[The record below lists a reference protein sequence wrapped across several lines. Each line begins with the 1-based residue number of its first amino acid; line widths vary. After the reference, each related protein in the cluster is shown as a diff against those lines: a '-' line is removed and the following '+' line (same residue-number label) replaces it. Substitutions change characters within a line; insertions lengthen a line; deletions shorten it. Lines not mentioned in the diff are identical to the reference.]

1 MKGKKLE
8 FLKTDGTRI
17 ITKSGKEILL
27 RGMGL
32 GGWFLPEGYMWRLYG
47 AYDRPRRLERLVADL
62 AGEEF
67 ARQFWDQYLDNYISR
82 EDIRWIAEQG
92 FNSVRV
98 PLNART
104 LASVCD
110 DEVALNADIL
120 ARLDALVKWCRE
132 YGVYAILDMHG
143 APGGQTGTNIDDSE
157 RDLPE
162 LFMDARYQDELI
174 EIWRLLAMRF
184 SGEPAIAGYDLLNE
198 PLAPTHI
205 EYSPLVLP
213 LYERLA
219 RAIRTVDKR
228 HMLILEGVHWA
239 TDWSIFEPLAEKKF
253 DGNCVLQFH
262 KYWSEPDKESVTQY
276 VTAGKR
282 YSMPIFMGEGG
293 ENNCAWYTGL
303 FPMLED
309 LRISWNFW
317 SFKKMG
323 CDNSPLSIDI
333 PDGWESIVNYAEK
346 GTPVDRERACAIFSN
361 FLAGLRYD
369 SCKKNTRV
377 ISALNREEGN
387 PIPAEYYLSSDE
399 PVGYVVRSARKVGAQ
414 LRMSDPVSILF
425 EDNRVGVPNYKKY
438 AGEPQAEK
446 DRLRVSL
453 EPGELLRYRFR
464 IRERGIYRI
473 ECVSSGALAVS
484 VDGTAL
490 GVVDQTDKGETVA
503 TILAEGD
510 HIAEFRSIGG
520 RLDFYSW
527 SFFRESN

>member
-1 MKGKKLE
+1 MKEKKLE

-17 ITKSGKEILL
+17 VTKSGKEILL

-32 GGWFLPEGYMWRLYG
+32 GGWFLPEGYMWKLYS
-47 AYDRPRRLERLVADL
+47 ACDRPRRLERLVADL

-67 ARQFWDQYLDNYISR
+67 AQRFWDQYLDNYISR

-104 LASVCD
+104 LASIRD
-110 DEVALNADIL
+110 GEVALDADTV
-120 ARLDALVKWCRE
+120 ARLDALVRWCRE
-132 YGVYAILDMHG
+132 YGIYAILDMHG
-143 APGGQTGTNIDDSE
+143 APGGQTGANIDDSE

-162 LFMDARYQDELI
+162 LFMDARYQDELV

-205 EYSPLVLP
+205 AHAPLVLP
-213 LYERLA
+213 LYERLV
-219 RAIRTVDKR
+219 RAIRKVDTR

-239 TDWSIFEPLAEKKF
+239 TDWSIFEPLADKKI
-253 DGNCVLQFH
+253 DENCVLQFH
-262 KYWSEPDKESVTQY
+262 KYWSEPDRESVTQY
-276 VTAGKR
+276 VAAGKR

-309 LRISWNFW
+309 LRVSWNFW

-323 CDNSPLSIDI
+323 CDNSPLSVDI
-333 PDGWESIVNYAEK
+333 PDGWERIVAYAEK
-346 GTPVDRERACAIFSN
+346 GTPVDAERAREIFSD
-361 FLAGLRYD
+361 FLDGMRFD
-369 SCKKNTRV
+369 SCKKNACV

-387 PIPAEYYLSSDE
+387 PIPAEYYLSGDE
-399 PVGYVVRSARKVGAQ
+399 PAGYFVRSPRKVGAQ

-425 EDNRVGVPNYKKY
+425 EDNRVGVPDYKKY
-438 AGEPQAEK
+438 AGEPQAEN

-453 EPGELLRYRFR
+453 ETGEFLRYRFR
-464 IRERGIYRI
+464 VRVPGTYRI

-490 GVVDQTDKGETVA
+490 GVACQTGTGETVA
-503 TILAEGD
+503 SVLAEGD
-510 HIAEFRSIGG
+510 HIAEFRSIAG

-527 SFFRESN
+527 SFFRERN